1 MRWSSGCCRKPMHRI
16 FIGITLLFLLAACG
30 SPVIEDASPTRA
42 EVALPSGSPT
52 IVPPTASHT
61 PSPIPSHTVTA
72 TPSPSPTPSETA
84 LPTVT
89 ATSTVSPTPTIT
101 PTWSILRAKVLEQA
115 NCRYG
120 PGHMYLYKYGLY
132 PDFNI
137 EVFGRTE
144 VGDWVLIRAIGGT
157 NPCWVKASLLDIKG
171 DVMAL
176 EPTYIPLPQSPYY
189 GPLTGVFA
197 ARSGIEVSISWNLFV
212 HRAGDEPD
220 LYTQLVEAWLCQ
232 GGKLV
237 FTPIGTFDNFVT
249 VIDEPGCTEPSHA
262 RVYGVEKHGYT
273 YPVEVPWPPY
283 VAP

>member
-1 MRWSSGCCRKPMHRI
+1 MTKYLIC
-16 FIGITLLFLLAACG
+16 IGVMLALAAC
-30 SPVIEDASPTRA
+30 SASTT
-42 EVALPSGSPT
+42 EVTVPMQTDTSAPASSTPAPSLT
-52 IVPPTASHT
+52 FT
-61 PSPIPSHTVTA
+61 PQPSTTP
-72 TPSPSPTPSETA
+72 TPSPSPSLTPTTTRTA
-84 LPTVT
+84 SVT
-89 ATSTVSPTPTIT
+89 PTSTASPTATIT

-120 PGHMYLYKYGLY
+120 PGAMYLYKYGLY

-144 VGDWVLIRAIGGT
+144 KGDWVLIRAIGGT

-171 DVMAL
+171 EVMSL

-189 GPLTGVFA
+189 GPVTGVNA
-197 ARSGIEVSISWNLFV
+197 QRSGNEVTISWNLFV

-232 GGKLV
+232 GGELV
-237 FTPIGTFDNFVT
+237 FTPIGTFDNYVT
-249 VIDEPGCTEPSHA
+249 VIDEPGCAEPSHA

-273 YPVEVPWPPY
+273 YPVEVPWPDYTSP
-283 VAP
+283 

>member
-1 MRWSSGCCRKPMHRI
+1 
-16 FIGITLLFLLAACG
+16 
-30 SPVIEDASPTRA
+30 
-42 EVALPSGSPT
+42 
-52 IVPPTASHT
+52 
-61 PSPIPSHTVTA
+61 
-72 TPSPSPTPSETA
+72 
-84 LPTVT
+84 
-89 ATSTVSPTPTIT
+89 
-101 PTWSILRAKVLEQA
+101 
-115 NCRYG
+115 
-120 PGHMYLYKYGLY
+120 MYLYKYGLY

-171 DVMAL
+171 EIMTL

-189 GPLTGVFA
+189 GPVTGVA
-197 ARSGIEVSISWNLFV
+197 AIRNGNEVTISWTLFV

-232 GGKLV
+232 GGKLL

-249 VIDEPGCTEPSHA
+249 VVDEPGCAEPSHA
-262 RVYGVEKHGYT
+262 RVFGVEKHGYT

-283 VAP
+283 EAP